1 MEISECGGETH
12 VEVPFAGVETYLFDC
27 DEGSVRGRGP
37 GGILSLCA
45 SGVQV

>member
-1 MEISECGGETH
+1 MESQCGGETH

-27 DEGSVRGRGP
+27 DEDLYGEEARVEFYHFV
-37 GGILSLCA
+37 L